1 VVAVPAPSTLVLF
14 AAAAMVLFVVPGPS
28 VLYIVTRSIDQGRRA
43 GFASVLGIHAGS
55 LVHVAAAILGLSA
68 LLASSATAFAVV
80 RYAGAAYLIW
90 LGVRRL
96 RDRSS
101 TVEDDGAPPVPLSRV
116 FAQGFV
122 VNVFNPKTAIFFLA
136 FLPQF
141 VDAGAGPVPLQ
152 LAVFGVLFVLLGLL
166 SDGTYAMV
174 ASAVGPRLARG
185 RRFERAHR
193 WGAGLV
199 YLGLGLAA
207 VFSGSRSRPA

>member
-1 VVAVPAPSTLVLF
+1 VPSPSTIALF

-68 LLASSATAFAVV
+68 LLASSAVAFDAV

-90 LGVRRL
+90 LGIRRL
-96 RDRSS
+96 RQRATPVS
-101 TVEDDGAPPVPLSRV
+101 EDVPPPVPLSRV

-122 VNVFNPKTAIFFLA
+122 VNLFNPKTAIFFLA

-141 VDAGAGPVPLQ
+141 VDPDAGPVPVQ
-152 LAVFGVLFVLLGLL
+152 LAVFGLLFVLLGLL
-166 SDGTYAMV
+166 SDGTYAVV
-174 ASAVGPRLARG
+174 ASAVGSRLARG
-185 RRFERAHR
+185 RRFETAHR

-199 YLGLGLAA
+199 YVGLGLAA

>member
-1 VVAVPAPSTLVLF
+1 MPSASTLVLF

-68 LLASSATAFAVV
+68 LLASSAVAFDAV
-80 RYAGAAYLIW
+80 RYLGAAYLIW

-96 RDRSS
+96 RQRTSPVADES
-101 TVEDDGAPPVPLSRV
+101 VPPVPLKRV

-122 VNVFNPKTAIFFLA
+122 VNLFNPKTAVFFLA

-141 VDAGAGPVPLQ
+141 VRPDAGPVPFQ
-152 LAVFGVLFVLLGLL
+152 LAVFGVVFVVLGLL
-166 SDGTYAMV
+166 SDGTYALV
-174 ASAVGPRLARG
+174 ASAVGGRIARNG
-185 RRFERAHR
+185 RFDAAHR

-199 YLGLGLAA
+199 YLGLGVAA
-207 VFSGSRSRPA
+207 VLSGSRSRPA